1 MVTNRLTLHSD
12 FEKTSFEMIPLLL
25 FNETFIKAHVCW
37 LKVIIYYWTLYQS
50 FGLDNHSYFSSVHE
64 FFTFCIPSIDML
76 KSPQRSM
83 KNFPRLPSPRRL
95 GVASIGWTEVVGRC
109 AWASL
114 QLFRSQATALP
125 LVWVLCLS
133 VSPPHVCIWCSVT
146 CLLSIHHS
154 ARHYTWQT

>member
-83 KNFPRLPSPRRL
+83 KNFPRLPSPRLL
-95 GVASIGWTEVVGRC
+95 GVASVGWTEVVGRC
-109 AWASL
+109 AWVSGHC
-114 QLFRSQATALP
+114 SPTC
-125 LVWVLCLS
+125 VSSLS
-133 VSPPHVCIWCSVT
+133 VCLPPPCLHLMLRHLFTEHSPQC
-146 CLLSIHHS
+146 
-154 ARHYTWQT
+154 